1 MQKNN
6 SFYKFLLSGSTD
18 TKNYIRRIGTSK
30 KFLRK
35 SVAGFGLLIVIAL
48 VGLGIFIK
56 NTTFAKQPTNASV
69 QDLSANPTQN
79 NSRAEYKAISYD
91 RPDSDIDITYD
102 NAGQGSARQMTPAE
116 IEAQQKAMESGI
128 QKVVKTS
135 SAAFLPTMW
144 AHVGRIT
151 NEFGQRRNPFGGYS
165 YEFHAGLDIGGDMGD
180 VIVAPANGV
189 VSKADWMGGYG
200 NMVEI
205 NHGNGLTT
213 RYGHLSRI
221 GVRAGDKLQRGQV
234 LGLVGSTGRST
245 GPHLHFEVRLNDRPI
260 NPRRF
265 LPPLTS
271 DVARLQPHN

>member
-1 MQKNN
+1 MQKKIRFHK
-6 SFYKFLLSGSTD
+6 SDLPSLAD
-18 TKNYIRRIGTSK
+18 TKNYTRRLGVSEKILS
-30 KFLRK
+30 R
-35 SVAGFGLLIVIAL
+35 SVAGFGLFIIIAL
-48 VGLGIFIK
+48 VGLGIFLR
-56 NTTFAKQPTNASV
+56 NTTFAKPPTNAS
-69 QDLSANPTQN
+69 TQN
-79 NSRAEYKAISYD
+79 LSNDATQNSQRAEYKSISYD
-91 RPDSDIDITYD
+91 KPESDIDITYD
-102 NAGQGSARQMTPAE
+102 AAGQGSARQMTPAE
-116 IEAQQKAMESGI
+116 IEAQQKAMEGGI

-135 SAAFLPTMW
+135 GAAFLPTIW

-180 VIVAPANGV
+180 VVVAPANGV
-189 VSKADWMGGYG
+189 VSKADWLGGYG

-221 GVRAGDKLQRGQV
+221 GVRAGEKLQRGQV

-265 LPPLTS
+265 LPPLTT

>member
-1 MQKNN
+1 MQNKNR
-6 SFYKFLLSGSTD
+6 FYTFLSAASSKK
-18 TKNYIRRIGTSK
+18 KNYIRRIRIADKLLNRTA
-30 KFLRK
+30 
-35 SVAGFGLLIVIAL
+35 AGFGLFVIIAL
-48 VGLGIFIK
+48 VGLGIFLR
-56 NTTFAKQPTNASV
+56 NTTFAKPTAIQTENS
-69 QDLSANPTQN
+69 TQN
-79 NSRAEYKAISYD
+79 SQKAEYKPISYD
-91 RPDSDIDITYD
+91 KPENDIDITYD
-102 NAGQGSARQMTPAE
+102 AAGQGSARQMTPAE
-116 IEAQQKAMESGI
+116 IEAQQKEMEGGI

-135 SAAFLPTMW
+135 GAAFLPTMW
-144 AHVGRIT
+144 AHIGKIT
-151 NEFGQRRNPFGGYS
+151 NEFGPRRNPFGGYS

-180 VIVAPANGV
+180 VVVAPANGV

-221 GVRAGDKLQRGQV
+221 GVHPGDKLQRGQI
-234 LGLVGSTGRST
+234 LGLIGSTGRST

-271 DVARLQPHN
+271 DVARLQPQN

>member
-6 SFYKFLLSGSTD
+6 RFYTFLSSSSSEK
-18 TKNYIRRIGTSK
+18 KNYIRRVRIFDK
-30 KFLRK
+30 LLNK
-35 SVAGFGLLIVIAL
+35 SVAGLGLFVIITL
-48 VGLGIFIK
+48 VGLGIFLR
-56 NTTFAKQPTNASV
+56 NTSFAKPAATAATQSEN
-69 QDLSANPTQN
+69 SAQN
-79 NSRAEYKAISYD
+79 SQKAEYKPISYD
-91 RPDSDIDITYD
+91 KPDSDIDITYD
-102 NAGQGSARQMTPAE
+102 AAGQGTARQMTPAE
-116 IEAQQKAMESGI
+116 IEAQQKEMEGGI

-135 SAAFLPTMW
+135 GAAFLPTMW

-165 YEFHAGLDIGGDMGD
+165 YEFHAGMDISGDTGD
-180 VIVAPANGV
+180 VVVAPANGV
-189 VSKADWMGGYG
+189 VSKAGWLGGYG

-221 GVRAGDKLQRGQV
+221 GVHAGDKLQRGQI
-234 LGLVGSTGRST
+234 LGLMGSTGRST

-265 LPPLTS
+265 LPPQTA

>member
-6 SFYKFLLSGSTD
+6 RFYTFLSSSSSEK
-18 TKNYIRRIGTSK
+18 KNRIRRIRIADKILS
-30 KFLRK
+30 R
-35 SVAGFGLLIVIAL
+35 SAAGFGLFVIIAL
-48 VGLGIFIK
+48 VGLGIFLR
-56 NTTFAKQPTNASV
+56 NTTLAKPAATALQSENQTP
-69 QDLSANPTQN
+69 
-79 NSRAEYKAISYD
+79 NSPKAEYKPISYD
-91 RPDSDIDITYD
+91 KPDSDIDITYD
-102 NAGQGSARQMTPAE
+102 AAGQGVARQMTPAE
-116 IEAQQKAMESGI
+116 IEAQQKEMEGGI

-135 SAAFLPTMW
+135 GAAFLPTMW
-144 AHVGRIT
+144 AHVGKIT

-165 YEFHAGLDIGGDMGD
+165 YEFHAGMDISGDMGD
-180 VIVAPANGV
+180 VVVAPANGV

-221 GVRAGDKLQRGQV
+221 GVHAGDKIQRGQI
-234 LGLVGSTGRST
+234 LGLIGSTGRST

-265 LPPLTS
+265 LPPQTA

>member
-1 MQKNN
+1 MQKKNRFQT
-6 SFYKFLLSGSTD
+6 SVKTRLSD
-18 TKNYIRRIGTSK
+18 VKNHTRQYGVSDKLFNR
-30 KFLRK
+30 
-35 SVAGFGLLIVIAL
+35 SVAGFGLFVIL
-48 VGLGIFIK
+48 GLLGLGVFLK
-56 NTTFAKQPTNASV
+56 NTTFANSEIAAPV
-69 QDLSANPTQN
+69 QNLSNSAPANNQ
-79 NSRAEYKAISYD
+79 RAEYKPISYD
-91 RPDSDIDITYD
+91 RPESDIDITYD
-102 NAGQGSARQMTPAE
+102 AAGQGTARQLTPAE
-116 IEAQQKAMESGI
+116 IEAQEKLTEKGI

-135 SAAFLPTMW
+135 AAAFLPTMW

-165 YEFHAGLDIGGDMGD
+165 YEFHAGMDISGDTGD

-213 RYGHLSRI
+213 RYGHMSKI
-221 GVRAGDKLQRGQV
+221 GVRAGDKLQRGQI

-245 GPHLHFEVRLNDRPI
+245 GAHLHFEVRLNDRPI

-265 LPPLTS
+265 LPPLTT
-271 DVARLQPHN
+271 DVAKLQPPN